1 MSVLSPV
8 KTHCGLVTPYGDTV
22 TQIWD
27 NIVSGNGF
35 LPEGTEPIP
44 EPTLTYYQLSLV
56 TLI

>member
-35 LPEGTEPIP
+35 LPEGTEPLP
-44 EPTLTYYQLSLV
+44 KPMLTYHQFQASD
-56 TLI
+56 LI